1 MSKSTCT
8 KEADTKDGEHF
19 EFGYQRQ
26 RYVLKV
32 TVTGVVKE
40 VTKYKEN
47 QPCCL
52 GVELRSPPPKDS
64 YIQLL
69 SYLDII
75 YLPNFSI
82 VLHLYVEHPNDI
94 R

>member
-1 MSKSTCT
+1 MWNS
-8 KEADTKDGEHF
+8 EA
-19 EFGYQRQ
+19 
-26 RYVLKV
+26 
-32 TVTGVVKE
+32 
-40 VTKYKEN
+40 
-47 QPCCL
+47 
-52 GVELRSPPPKDS
+52 PPKDS

-75 YLPNFSI
+75 YLPNFAI

>member
-8 KEADTKDGEHF
+8 KEADTKAGEHF

-40 VTKYKEN
+40 VTKYKETN
-47 QPCCL
+47 PVVL
-52 GVELRSPPPKDS
+52 VWNSEAPPKDS
-64 YIQLL
+64 YIQFL

-75 YLPNFSI
+75 YLPNFAI

>member
-8 KEADTKDGEHF
+8 KEADTKAGEHF

-40 VTKYKEN
+40 VTKYKETN
-47 QPCCL
+47 PVVL
-52 GVELRSPPPKDS
+52 VWNSEAPPKRFLYPVFELLGHHLPAKLCDS
-64 YIQLL
+64 PA
-69 SYLDII
+69 SVCGT
-75 YLPNFSI
+75 P
-82 VLHLYVEHPNDI
+82 E
-94 R
+94 

>member
-8 KEADTKDGEHF
+8 KEADTKAGEHF

-52 GVELRSPPPKDS
+52 GVELRSPPKR
-64 YIQLL
+64 LL
-69 SYLDII
+69 YPVFELFDII
-75 YLPNFSI
+75 YLPNFAI

>member
-52 GVELRSPPPKDS
+52 GVELRSPPPKRFLYPAFELLGHHLPAKLFDS
-64 YIQLL
+64 PA
-69 SYLDII
+69 SVCGT
-75 YLPNFSI
+75 P
-82 VLHLYVEHPNDI
+82 E
-94 R
+94 